1 MADLLP
7 PHVPPHAHAPAR
19 RPRSAPTEDKPRQPW
34 LLTYSDLVTLL
45 LTFFVLLLSMSSMN
59 RVTLSRIGSHFG
71 EAGEQASGV
80 TGTVPERIR
89 LLEPLL
95 ARPAQVYAHQR
106 EIKELLFP
114 GAELP
119 PGIDRSTLD
128 KNLRILEHPEG
139 VVLALTDDLL
149 FAPGQWQL
157 REAARPLL
165 GMLAEVLEYVTA
177 DVAVAGH
184 SDPRTEGAPVM
195 EQSSAEGGPG
205 GGAGAATGDAAGY
218 ELAGRRALTVL
229 EYFVQRKLD
238 PARFSVAGYG
248 PDRPS
253 LAGQPPAPGA
263 PGAPGAL
270 GAAGAASGGRVSG
283 NQAAGEGQD
292 AAGGPGAATGSDDPD
307 RNRRVE
313 ILVKTTPRLGGYQ

>member
-1 MADLLP
+1 MFSR
-7 PHVPPHAHAPAR
+7 HAPPVSPVSSAR
-19 RPRSAPTEDKPRQPW
+19 PAQPGGHGPQARQRREKAEDKPRQPW

-59 RVTLSRIGSHFG
+59 RVTLSRISTHFG
-71 EAGEQASGV
+71 EQGEVRAGV

-119 PGIDRSTLD
+119 PGIDRSMLD

-157 REAARPLL
+157 REVSRPLL
-165 GMLAEVLEYVTA
+165 ALLAEVLEYITA
-177 DVAVAGH
+177 DVALSGH
-184 SDPRTEGAPVM
+184 SDPRAEGAP
-195 EQSSAEGGPG
+195 
-205 GGAGAATGDAAGY
+205 AGQADDAGGY

-253 LAGQPPAPGA
+253 LS
-263 PGAPGAL
+263 
-270 GAAGAASGGRVSG
+270 GAARAPDAADVPESPDATGAAAADGADGDGG
-283 NQAAGEGQD
+283 N
-292 AAGGPGAATGSDDPD
+292 D

-313 ILVKTTPRLGGYQ
+313 ILVKTTPRLGGYP

>member
-1 MADLLP
+1 MADTPSVPPGLPRQASSPAPPHAP
-7 PHVPPHAHAPAR
+7 PHVHGPAR
-19 RPRSAPTEDKPRQPW
+19 RPRRAQEEDKPRQPW

-71 EAGEQASGV
+71 EAGEQALGV
-80 TGTVPERIR
+80 TGSVPERIR

-95 ARPAQVYAHQR
+95 ARPAQVFAHQR

-157 REAARPLL
+157 REASRPLL

-177 DVAVAGH
+177 DVAIAGH
-184 SDPRTEGAPVM
+184 SDPRTEGVSAL
-195 EQSSAEGGPG
+195 EQAAGAG
-205 GGAGAATGDAAGY
+205 GGAGVVTGDAIGY

-253 LAGQPPAPGA
+253 LAGQPPSPGA
-263 PGAPGAL
+263 PGVPEASGEPDA
-270 GAAGAASGGRVSG
+270 AAGSS
-283 NQAAGEGQD
+283 
-292 AAGGPGAATGSDDPD
+292 DPD

-313 ILVKTTPRLGGYQ
+313 ILVKTTPRLGGY

>member
-1 MADLLP
+1 MFSR
-7 PHVPPHAHAPAR
+7 HAPPVSPVSSAR
-19 RPRSAPTEDKPRQPW
+19 PGWPAQPGGHGPQARQRREKAEDKPRQPW

-59 RVTLSRIGSHFG
+59 RVTLSRISTHFG
-71 EAGEQASGV
+71 EQGEVRAGV

-119 PGIDRSTLD
+119 PGIDRSMLD

-157 REAARPLL
+157 REVSRPLL
-165 GMLAEVLEYVTA
+165 ALLAEVLEYITA
-177 DVAVAGH
+177 DVALSGH
-184 SDPRTEGAPVM
+184 SDPRAEGAP
-195 EQSSAEGGPG
+195 SASQAE
-205 GGAGAATGDAAGY
+205 GDAAGY

-253 LAGQPPAPGA
+253 LSGATRAPAVA
-263 PGAPGAL
+263 DTAE
-270 GAAGAASGGRVSG
+270 AA
-283 NQAAGEGQD
+283 E
-292 AAGGPGAATGSDDPD
+292 ATGSTGAAAADTADGDGGND

-313 ILVKTTPRLGGYQ
+313 ILVKTTPRLGGYP

>member
-1 MADLLP
+1 MSASQSP
-7 PHVPPHAHAPAR
+7 RAPHVPHVLRVRR
-19 RPRSAPTEDKPRQPW
+19 RPASEEKLRQPW

-45 LTFFVLLLSMSSMN
+45 LTFFVLLLSMSAMN
-59 RVTLSRIGSHFG
+59 RVALSRISSHFG
-71 EAGEQASGV
+71 ETGEQVSGV

-89 LLEPLL
+89 RLEPLL
-95 ARPAQVYAHQR
+95 AAPSQVYAHQR

-139 VVLALTDDLL
+139 VILALTDDLL
-149 FAPGQWQL
+149 FAPGQWEL
-157 REAARPLL
+157 REASRPLL

-177 DVAVAGH
+177 DVAIAGH
-184 SDPRTEGAPVM
+184 SDPQAEGAP
-195 EQSSAEGGPG
+195 QSGQA
-205 GGAGAATGDAAGY
+205 AGTGNAGGY

-238 PARFSVAGYG
+238 PVRFSVAGYG

-253 LAGQPPAPGA
+253 LAGTPPAPGI
-263 PGAPGAL
+263 
-270 GAAGAASGGRVSG
+270 SGEP
-283 NQAAGEGQD
+283 AGEPGGVRAGQD
-292 AAGGPGAATGSDDPD
+292 AAASGAPD

-313 ILVKTTPRLGGYQ
+313 ILIKTTPRLGGYP

>member
-1 MADLLP
+1 MADTP
-7 PHVPPHAHAPAR
+7 PSHVPPHTHGPAR
-19 RPRSAPTEDKPRQPW
+19 RPLRAPTEDKPRQPW

-71 EAGEQASGV
+71 EAGEQAAGV

-95 ARPAQVYAHQR
+95 ARPAQVFAHQR

-157 REAARPLL
+157 REVARPLL

-177 DVAVAGH
+177 DVAIAGH
-184 SDPRTEGAPVM
+184 SDPRTEGTPASGDAP
-195 EQSSAEGGPG
+195 AT
-205 GGAGAATGDAAGY
+205 GGAGDAAGY
-218 ELAGRRALTVL
+218 DLAGRRALTVL
-229 EYFVQRKLD
+229 EYFVQRRLD
-238 PARFSVAGYG
+238 PVRFSVAGYG

-263 PGAPGAL
+263 PGVPDEAGGT
-270 GAAGAASGGRVSG
+270 GAA
-283 NQAAGEGQD
+283 AG
-292 AAGGPGAATGSDDPD
+292 SSDPD

>member
-1 MADLLP
+1 MFSR
-7 PHVPPHAHAPAR
+7 HASPVSPGSSARPAQSAQSGGHGPQARQR
-19 RPRSAPTEDKPRQPW
+19 REKAEDKPRQPW

-59 RVTLSRIGSHFG
+59 RVTLSRISTHFG
-71 EAGEQASGV
+71 EQGEVRAGV

-119 PGIDRSTLD
+119 PGIDRSMLD

-157 REAARPLL
+157 REVSRPLL
-165 GMLAEVLEYVTA
+165 ALLAEVLEYITA
-177 DVAVAGH
+177 DVALSGH
-184 SDPRTEGAPVM
+184 SDPRAEGAP
-195 EQSSAEGGPG
+195 
-205 GGAGAATGDAAGY
+205 AGQADDTAGY

-253 LAGQPPAPGA
+253 LS
-263 PGAPGAL
+263 
-270 GAAGAASGGRVSG
+270 GAARAPDAVEPPDSPDATGAAAADTADGDGG
-283 NQAAGEGQD
+283 N
-292 AAGGPGAATGSDDPD
+292 D

-313 ILVKTTPRLGGYQ
+313 ILVKTTPRLGGYP

>member
-1 MADLLP
+1 MFDIP
-7 PHVPPHAHAPAR
+7 PSPAPSHTHGPAR
-19 RPRSAPTEDKPRQPW
+19 RSRRAPADDKPRQPW

-71 EAGEQASGV
+71 EAGEQAAGV

-139 VVLALTDDLL
+139 VVLALSDDLL

-157 REAARPLL
+157 REASRPLL
-165 GMLAEVLEYVTA
+165 GMLAEVLEYVIA
-177 DVAVAGH
+177 DVAIAGH
-184 SDPRTEGAPVM
+184 SDPRTEGVSAL
-195 EQSSAEGGPG
+195 EQASGTG
-205 GGAGAATGDAAGY
+205 GGAGIVTGNAIGY

-253 LAGQPPAPGA
+253 LEDRPSLAGQPPAPVDAGV
-263 PGAPGAL
+263 PGMPGVPSMSDQA
-270 GAAGAASGGRVSG
+270 GDGQRADGGTGAGAGSG
-283 NQAAGEGQD
+283 
-292 AAGGPGAATGSDDPD
+292 DPD

-313 ILVKTTPRLGGYQ
+313 ILVKTTPRLGGY

>member
-1 MADLLP
+1 MSGTP
-7 PHVPPHAHAPAR
+7 PSLGPPPARPHASPGTS
-19 RPRSAPTEDKPRQPW
+19 RPRRASDESKSRQLW

-45 LTFFVLLLSMSSMN
+45 LAFFVLMLSMSSMN
-59 RVTLSRIGSHFG
+59 RVTLSRISSHFG
-71 EAGEQASGV
+71 ETGEQGAGV

-95 ARPAQVYAHQR
+95 AQPAQVYAHQR

-119 PGIDRSTLD
+119 PGMDRSTLD
-128 KNLRILEHPEG
+128 KNLRILEHPDG

-157 REAARPLL
+157 RETSRPLL

-177 DVAVAGH
+177 DVAIAGH
-184 SDPRTEGAPVM
+184 SDPRSEGAPASG
-195 EQSSAEGGPG
+195 QAS
-205 GGAGAATGDAAGY
+205 GAGDGADGGTGGDAAGY

-253 LAGQPPAPGA
+253 LAGQPPASGVTGPSGPA
-263 PGAPGAL
+263 DPS
-270 GAAGAASGGRVSG
+270 GAAGASGDPGDQAS
-283 NQAAGEGQD
+283 QAEAAGSE
-292 AAGGPGAATGSDDPD
+292 DPD

>member
-1 MADLLP
+1 MADIPSVPPGLP
-7 PHVPPHAHAPAR
+7 RQASSPVPPHAPPHVHGPAR
-19 RPRSAPTEDKPRQPW
+19 RPRRAPAEDKPRQPW

-71 EAGEQASGV
+71 EAGEQAPGV
-80 TGTVPERIR
+80 TGSVPERIR

-95 ARPAQVYAHQR
+95 ARPAQVFAHQR

-157 REAARPLL
+157 REASRPLL

-177 DVAVAGH
+177 DVAIAGH
-184 SDPRTEGAPVM
+184 SDPHTEGVSAL
-195 EQSSAEGGPG
+195 EQAAGTG
-205 GGAGAATGDAAGY
+205 GGAGTVTGDAIGY

-253 LAGQPPAPGA
+253 LAGQPPSPGA
-263 PGAPGAL
+263 PGVPEASGEPDA
-270 GAAGAASGGRVSG
+270 AAGSS
-283 NQAAGEGQD
+283 
-292 AAGGPGAATGSDDPD
+292 DPD

-313 ILVKTTPRLGGYQ
+313 ILVKTTPRLGGY

>member
-1 MADLLP
+1 MSDTP
-7 PHVPPHAHAPAR
+7 PSSLGPPPARPHAPPGAS
-19 RPRSAPTEDKPRQPW
+19 RPRRASDESKSRQLW

-45 LTFFVLLLSMSSMN
+45 LAFFVLMLSMSSMN
-59 RVTLSRIGSHFG
+59 RVTLSRISSHFG
-71 EAGEQASGV
+71 ETGEQGAGV

-119 PGIDRSTLD
+119 PGMDRSTLD
-128 KNLRILEHPEG
+128 KNLRILEHPDG

-157 REAARPLL
+157 RETSRPLL

-177 DVAVAGH
+177 DVAIAGH
-184 SDPRTEGAPVM
+184 SDPA
-195 EQSSAEGGPG
+195 AEGGTDGGTDGGTG
-205 GGAGAATGDAAGY
+205 GGAAGY

-253 LAGQPPAPGA
+253 LAGQPPASGATGSSDPSAPSGASGGPGDQA
-263 PGAPGAL
+263 GQASRAGHIDQASED
-270 GAAGAASGGRVSG
+270 GAAGSEA
-283 NQAAGEGQD
+283 
-292 AAGGPGAATGSDDPD
+292 PD

>member
-1 MADLLP
+1 MADLLS
-7 PHVPPHAHAPAR
+7 PHGAPHAHDPAR
-19 RPRSAPTEDKPRQPW
+19 RPRSAPAEDKPRQPW

-71 EAGEQASGV
+71 EAGEQASGI

-89 LLEPLL
+89 ELEPLL

-177 DVAVAGH
+177 DVAIAGH
-184 SDPRTEGAPVM
+184 SDPRTEGAPAVGLA
-195 EQSSAEGGPG
+195 AEGSGPG

-229 EYFVQRKLD
+229 EYFVQRRLD

-263 PGAPGAL
+263 PGVAVAPG
-270 GAAGAASGGRVSG
+270 GT
-283 NQAAGEGQD
+283 GEGQG

>member
-1 MADLLP
+1 MSS
-7 PHVPPHAHAPAR
+7 PHASPIPPAGHGPHA
-19 RPRSAPTEDKPRQPW
+19 RPRRVKTEDKPRQPW

-59 RVTLSRIGSHFG
+59 RVTLSRISTHFG
-71 EAGEQASGV
+71 EQGEVRAGV

-157 REAARPLL
+157 REVSRPLL
-165 GMLAEVLEYVTA
+165 ASLAEVLEYITA
-177 DVAVAGH
+177 DVALSGH
-184 SDPRTEGAPVM
+184 SDPRAEAAPVTAQGEGASAPGRI
-195 EQSSAEGGPG
+195 EGASASGQSA
-205 GGAGAATGDAAGY
+205 GAGGDAAGY

-253 LAGQPPAPGA
+253 LS
-263 PGAPGAL
+263 
-270 GAAGAASGGRVSG
+270 GAAHAPAGLASADAA
-283 NQAAGEGQD
+283 AAAD
-292 AAGGPGAATGSDDPD
+292 AAGDDGEGREG

-313 ILVKTTPRLGGYQ
+313 ILVKTTPRLGGYP

>member
-1 MADLLP
+1 M
-7 PHVPPHAHAPAR
+7 
-19 RPRSAPTEDKPRQPW
+19 
-34 LLTYSDLVTLL
+34 
-45 LTFFVLLLSMSSMN
+45 
-59 RVTLSRIGSHFG
+59 
-71 EAGEQASGV
+71 
-80 TGTVPERIR
+80 
-89 LLEPLL
+89 
-95 ARPAQVYAHQR
+95 
-106 EIKELLFP
+106 
-114 GAELP
+114 
-119 PGIDRSTLD
+119 DRSTLD
-128 KNLRILEHPEG
+128 KNLRILEHPDG

-157 REAARPLL
+157 RETSRPLL

-177 DVAVAGH
+177 DVAIAGH
-184 SDPRTEGAPVM
+184 SDPA
-195 EQSSAEGGPG
+195 AEGGTDGGTDGGTG
-205 GGAGAATGDAAGY
+205 GGAAGY

-263 PGAPGAL
+263 TGSSDPSAPSGASGGPGDQPDQASRAGHIDQASED
-270 GAAGAASGGRVSG
+270 GAAGSEA
-283 NQAAGEGQD
+283 
-292 AAGGPGAATGSDDPD
+292 PD

>member
-1 MADLLP
+1 MFSR
-7 PHVPPHAHAPAR
+7 HAPPVSSVSPAR
-19 RPRSAPTEDKPRQPW
+19 PGGHGPQARQRREKAEDKPRQPW

-59 RVTLSRIGSHFG
+59 RVTLSRISTHFG
-71 EAGEQASGV
+71 EQGEVRAGV

-119 PGIDRSTLD
+119 PGIDRSMLD

-157 REAARPLL
+157 REVSRPLL
-165 GMLAEVLEYVTA
+165 ALLAEVLEYITA
-177 DVAVAGH
+177 DVALSGH
-184 SDPRTEGAPVM
+184 SDPRAEGAPAG
-195 EQSSAEGGPG
+195 QSDD
-205 GGAGAATGDAAGY
+205 TAGY
-218 ELAGRRALTVL
+218 GLAGRRALTVL

-253 LAGQPPAPGA
+253 LS
-263 PGAPGAL
+263 
-270 GAAGAASGGRVSG
+270 GAARAPDAPESPDATGAAAADNAEDGG
-283 NQAAGEGQD
+283 N
-292 AAGGPGAATGSDDPD
+292 D

-313 ILVKTTPRLGGYQ
+313 ILVKTTPRLGGYP

>member
-1 MADLLP
+1 MADIP
-7 PHVPPHAHAPAR
+7 QSSASPHAPPQPHGPAR
-19 RPRSAPTEDKPRQPW
+19 LPRRTRAEDKPRQPW

-45 LTFFVLLLSMSSMN
+45 LAFFVLLLSMSSMN

-71 EAGEQASGV
+71 EAGEQAAGV
-80 TGTVPERIR
+80 TGMVPERIR

-95 ARPAQVYAHQR
+95 ARPAQVFAHQR

-149 FAPGQWQL
+149 FAPGQWRL
-157 REAARPLL
+157 RETSRPLL

-177 DVAVAGH
+177 DVAIAGH
-184 SDPRTEGAPVM
+184 SDPRTEGVSAL
-195 EQSSAEGGPG
+195 EQAAGTGS
-205 GGAGAATGDAAGY
+205 GAGTVTGAAIGY
-218 ELAGRRALTVL
+218 ELAGRRTLTVL

-253 LAGQPPAPGA
+253 LAGQPPASGA
-263 PGAPGAL
+263 PGAPGVPGVPDVPGVPGEAART
-270 GAAGAASGGRVSG
+270 GAAA
-283 NQAAGEGQD
+283 
-292 AAGGPGAATGSDDPD
+292 GSDDPD

-313 ILVKTTPRLGGYQ
+313 ILVKTTPRLGGY